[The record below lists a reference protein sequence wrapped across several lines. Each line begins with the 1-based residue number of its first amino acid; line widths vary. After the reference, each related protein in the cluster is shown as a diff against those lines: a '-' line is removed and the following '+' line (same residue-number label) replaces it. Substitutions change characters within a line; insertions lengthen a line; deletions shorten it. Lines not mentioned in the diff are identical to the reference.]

1 MPRGTEIGALG
12 TKLWHRSPPFRC
24 SVRHPLES
32 IMTSEPLQSHPSRA
46 RLRHLYPAPIGPE
59 SIIKNFLSKYGGY
72 YPNDYHI
79 ELVINSNPSIQYD
92 VNPER
97 CSVTTEGNMGK
108 SSHEINHATAVWVK
122 LCLPTI
128 IIQVIPSYTQPDPN
142 KSSVRSPQEKI
153 PLLNTRFMNCVFGT
167 QFHK

>member
-92 VNPER
+92 VNSGALFGDNR
-97 CSVTTEGNMGK
+97 RKHGK
-108 SSHEINHATAVWVK
+108 VESRNKPCYRRLGEAMLTHDNYS
-122 LCLPTI
+122 
-128 IIQVIPSYTQPDPN
+128 SYT
-142 KSSVRSPQEKI
+142 
-153 PLLNTRFMNCVFGT
+153 
-167 QFHK
+167 

>member
-59 SIIKNFLSKYGGY
+59 SIIKNFLSKYG
-72 YPNDYHI
+72 DTTQMI
-79 ELVINSNPSIQYD
+79 TISNWLSTLTHLF
-92 VNPER
+92 
-97 CSVTTEGNMGK
+97 SMT
-108 SSHEINHATAVWVK
+108 
-122 LCLPTI
+122 
-128 IIQVIPSYTQPDPN
+128 
-142 KSSVRSPQEKI
+142 
-153 PLLNTRFMNCVFGT
+153 
-167 QFHK
+167 